1 MKRSLK
7 RPVGFIPFPSRPRV
21 QATLEDFFPS
31 SSSTS
36 LPSVIRPSVYLS
48 RSFSSPFRCEL
59 RSLPR
64 LSSSVLSFSLLS
76 RTFACTVVIL
86 RIPTYP
92 TLVPS
97 FPPKLTSLP
106 FPPTAHPLPPCQ
118 PRMGNL
124 KYESVYL
131 ALEIPA
137 DIDDKISPPSPRRR
151 SACASCSPDRAPA
164 RPLYSSL
171 PVTDY
176 AIYIARV
183 NYLCGTATIARAIMR
198 IARFVSEPPQLP

>member
-1 MKRSLK
+1 MVLFLSRVAHEC
-7 RPVGFIPFPSRPRV
+7 RPLWRTSSP
-21 QATLEDFFPS
+21 PS
-31 SSSTS
+31 STTS
-36 LPSVIRPSVYLS
+36 LPSVIRPPVYLS
-48 RSFSSPFRCEL
+48 RSFSSPFRCEF
-59 RSLPR
+59 RSRPASPL
-64 LSSSVLSFSLLS
+64 LSSPFLSF

-151 SACASCSPDRAPA
+151 SACASCSSHDRAPA